1 MTISGIRP
9 RCFFDVTIGDQ
20 PVGRIVI
27 ELFSDVCPKT
37 CENFRALCTGEKGT
51 SEKTGETLH
60 FKGAPFHRVVKDFM
74 IQGGDFTKGDGT
86 GGESIYGGVFPDE
99 NFKFKH
105 DKEYLLSMANRG
117 KDTNG
122 SQFFITTKPAP
133 HLDNVH
139 VVFGHVLS
147 GQDVVKKIE
156 QLPTD
161 ARCRPEVEPKIS
173 NCGELVL
180 LYKGKGKKK
189 KAAAEEGEIV
199 SEKEK
204 EKVPT
209 VFAEIRPDEI
219 PDVPFQKFLFR
230 GKQEEDEQPAT
241 DARPTNRERL
251 RSPPGYNRRRPAER
265 IPYSSRVKYSS
276 TGRKIKGRGSFR
288 FHSRSR
294 SRSVTPPHWRREME
308 RVVKPGETTQPESEE
323 KWVKGDR
330 LQQNERPSA
339 KSRLGARK
347 QVEQSAAPLQKRF
360 VEQEMS
366 DEKEEGEMDDEE
378 DEKGKHKKD
387 KKESKK
393 HKKHKKDDKHKKKHK
408 RDKKDS
414 SEESDNEH
422 DKKSKKKDRREKS
435 KKEKDSKKKRPHEK
449 SDEDSSSDSESDREK
464 ENKTRGRK
472 HSTELEKSSDK
483 GAKEDTRSRRHSQSD
498 TRDKR
503 DHSDSHKRI
512 ETSNRTTGERGRHD
526 DPSRRH
532 RSPSAEKARPQR
544 NDRKDQQDN
553 KDRRSRERQRSRS
566 REPRKSLRVDDSRDR
581 DGNQKRRSRSK
592 SRSRSADRRPWG
604 DRTIRQ
610 TED

>member
-74 IQGGDFTKGDGT
+74 IQGGDFTKEPT
-86 GGESIYGGVFPDE
+86 GQISPLERS
-99 NFKFKH
+99 
-105 DKEYLLSMANRG
+105 
-117 KDTNG
+117 
-122 SQFFITTKPAP
+122 
-133 HLDNVH
+133 VH

-189 KAAAEEGEIV
+189 KAAAEESASSSSSSSSSSESESESEDEKKKKKKHRRKESKKKKKSKESKEKEKKELSDEEIEEGEIV

-241 DARPTNRERL
+241 DA
-251 RSPPGYNRRRPAER
+251 
-265 IPYSSRVKYSS
+265 
-276 TGRKIKGRGSFR
+276 
-288 FHSRSR
+288 
-294 SRSVTPPHWRREME
+294 
-308 RVVKPGETTQPESEE
+308 
-323 KWVKGDR
+323 R

-435 KKEKDSKKKRPHEK
+435 KKE
-449 SDEDSSSDSESDREK
+449 
-464 ENKTRGRK
+464 
-472 HSTELEKSSDK
+472 
-483 GAKEDTRSRRHSQSD
+483 
-498 TRDKR
+498 
-503 DHSDSHKRI
+503 
-512 ETSNRTTGERGRHD
+512 
-526 DPSRRH
+526 
-532 RSPSAEKARPQR
+532 
-544 NDRKDQQDN
+544 
-553 KDRRSRERQRSRS
+553 
-566 REPRKSLRVDDSRDR
+566 RDR
-581 DGNQKRRSRSK
+581 NEKR
-592 SRSRSADRRPWG
+592 
-604 DRTIRQ
+604 
-610 TED
+610 